1 MEQRN
6 PLSQG
11 TQVNRFV
18 IDRVIGYGAS
28 CLVYEAHYLDSG
40 NHRKEIILKECYPY
54 NSGTTRI
61 GSKIVWSS
69 LEEQEKAFQRF
80 NNAYE
85 IAAKIQNEAGAQS
98 VSVYSLDKFEE
109 NGTQYVATIPNG
121 NSYDKTKNDDIA
133 DIIRTALALTNAV
146 GLYHKAGYLHLDI
159 KPSNFIATEDQ
170 TGKGKNIV
178 LFDVD
183 TVVARDD
190 IQSGNLRGVSYSK
203 EFAAPEQKMQQ
214 IKKMCPAT
222 DLFAVGAVLFERVI
236 NRPVDSTDSTL
247 FATWEYDERF
257 DAKKVNPKAKRLLT
271 EIFHKTL
278 AANVKRRYQ
287 SAEELAKAL
296 DELLSVVTDGKPYLI
311 SIFSNTVNVIGR
323 RNDID
328 LISKAFSSGKKT
340 VFLHGVGG
348 IGKSTLAVA
357 YADEYQKSY
366 DAVLFLRY
374 RDSLETLL
382 NEIDIYNCETT
393 DSEEK
398 RRILRNLLDRNVL
411 VIIDNFDVATDEDE
425 YLFDLLELRTNIIF
439 TTRTD
444 FSDTLNGDATQIEV
458 NALGQSFLFELF
470 SHISKTDI
478 IDENENALK
487 EMFRLVGNNTY
498 AVELLARQI
507 TASDCSIETLAKKV
521 ADGLYGL
528 SGLERIRSNKDG
540 RIIKKTVP
548 DIIRSLYNMANLN
561 ENQKQV
567 LRNLYLLRFL
577 NIDKQ
582 TYLEFCWPRPYNMD
596 IVNDLVEIGWVQK
609 NNRYYYLHPL
619 VEELVDTDLKPNED
633 NCTCVFWRMR
643 NKMNQCFEND
653 GVNQVTE
660 DIEQETNIRIS
671 TAFLMGIDFSINSN
685 LQLAIKWLEGFISE
699 KYGFVFPSRQLI
711 APLLSKLERYAN
723 MCSIDLNTKAVVFI
737 IIYGS
742 WLCEYRF
749 LYRGEIQDII
759 NRNQKRADGLNHSFE
774 TAKNI
779 AESLVES
786 DQGNALNRLYSLI
799 SASMENDTGFLPKK
813 YYLERF
819 QERPQCFDCNL
830 NDCYF
835 FDDYIESVQ
844 KKTVEPDEE
853 TIIQREFIVSENK
866 PEFIQKF
873 SEDEKSSLYE
883 RAKRIGYCTEFLF
896 FYKYKYQNRKP
907 DEWEM
912 IHRILSI
919 EECVISKCLNDKLSY
934 YEKDE
939 CEFSL
944 DQNHCNQCVVSAAL
958 DDKDSFK
965 YYSGLLFEKAKDT
978 LDYCVNREK
987 RIFSENQI
995 RDAFLIHNSLLD
1007 SLYFINKSSW
1017 ILPQLISLEE
1027 YCKQLL
1033 LNNIIVDERVLGMIY
1048 DSIVTCVKNALD
1060 EPNILKKQK
1069 VRIEEILIRY
1079 EKKIKLITNSN
1090 FSFRSEE

>member
-6 PLSQG
+6 SLSQG

-61 GSKIVWSS
+61 GSKIVWSNT
-69 LEEQEKAFQRF
+69 EEQENAFQRF
-80 NNAYE
+80 DNAYE

-98 VSVYSLDKFEE
+98 VSVYSLDKFTE
-109 NGTQYVATIPNG
+109 NGTQYVATIPVG
-121 NSYDKTKNDDIA
+121 KSYDKTKSDDLA

-146 GLYHKAGYLHLDI
+146 GFYHKASYLHLDI

-183 TVVARDD
+183 TVVAQDD
-190 IQSGNLRGVSYSK
+190 IQSGNLRCVSYSK

-222 DLFAVGAVLFERVI
+222 DLFAVGAVLFERVM

-311 SIFSNTVNVIGR
+311 STFSNTVNVIGR

-411 VIIDNFDVATDEDE
+411 VIIDNFDVTTDEDE

-470 SHISKTDI
+470 SHISRTDI
-478 IDENENALK
+478 TDENEKALK

-507 TASDCSIETLAKKV
+507 TASDSSIETLAKKV

-528 SGLERIRSNKDG
+528 NGLERIRSKKDG

-582 TYLEFCWPRPYNMD
+582 TYLEFCWPRPYNLD
-596 IVNDLVEIGWVQK
+596 IVNELVESGWIQK
-609 NNRYYYLHPL
+609 NNRYYYMHPL
-619 VEELVDTDLKPNED
+619 VEELVYKELKPCEE
-633 NCTCVFWRMR
+633 NCWHIFWSMRDRMNRCV
-643 NKMNQCFEND
+643 D
-653 GVNQVTE
+653 LS
-660 DIEQETNIRIS
+660 DSIELSDEVEFGLNCELVIK
-671 TAFLMGIDFSINSN
+671 FLNGLDMTIDSNLKISIN
-685 LQLAIKWLEGFISE
+685 WLLC
-699 KYGFVFPSRQLI
+699 FVDRKT
-711 APLLSKLERYAN
+711 APDLPNQNTLYALLSKIEKGAN
-723 MCSIDLNTKAVVFI
+723 GANVLSETQFD
-737 IIYGS
+737 IYYVLFAY
-742 WLCEYRF
+742 WLCEYRSCY
-749 LYRGEIQDII
+749 LGDKQDIAIRTDRRTTGLNNSFNMAKQIAERMVQSKRTVALDRLYGLI
-759 NRNQKRADGLNHSFE
+759 NRNMVDG
-774 TAKNI
+774 A
-779 AESLVES
+779 
-786 DQGNALNRLYSLI
+786 
-799 SASMENDTGFLPKK
+799 GFLSKDYYKK
-813 YYLERF
+813 RYS
-819 QERPQCFDCNL
+819 ERPQCFEHNPDE
-830 NDCYF
+830 DYF
-835 FDDYIESVQ
+835 FEDFIDEWAQ
-844 KKTVEPDEE
+844 KEEPDEE
-853 TIIQREFIVSENK
+853 TLIVAAFNNANDKISFVGRIATNTDISL
-866 PEFIQKF
+866 FQKA
-873 SEDEKSSLYE
+873 EQ
-883 RAKRIGYCTEFLF
+883 INYCTSSVFEHV
-896 FYKYKYQNRKP
+896 YKYKTYSKEN
-907 DEWEM
+907 WEEFHKILNIEHNILKAALQQDLSNHEAQECDYYLKENFCNHCVVYAALEETENFEQQIRILFKYFCLEAKKILASDSFVGIETILSM
-912 IHRILSI
+912 SLLYINNVIHRLCCLDKANKLFPCIFELENNFTRILTNSSHNNERI
-919 EECVISKCLNDKLSY
+919 LQYIYTPIQK
-934 YEKDE
+934 
-939 CEFSL
+939 
-944 DQNHCNQCVVSAAL
+944 SAKHAL
-958 DDKDSFK
+958 KEDVPQKETFQK
-965 YYSGLLFEKAKDT
+965 IVQEY
-978 LDYCVNREK
+978 EK
-987 RIFSENQI
+987 RIKQI
-995 RDAFLIHNSLLD
+995 SDA
-1007 SLYFINKSSW
+1007 
-1017 ILPQLISLEE
+1017 
-1027 YCKQLL
+1027 
-1033 LNNIIVDERVLGMIY
+1033 
-1048 DSIVTCVKNALD
+1048 
-1060 EPNILKKQK
+1060 
-1069 VRIEEILIRY
+1069 
-1079 EKKIKLITNSN
+1079 N
-1090 FSFRSEE
+1090 FSFKSDDE

>member
-1 MEQRN
+1 MEHRN

-69 LEEQEKAFQRF
+69 SEEQEKAFRRF
-80 NNAYE
+80 DNAYE

-98 VSVYSLDKFEE
+98 VSVYSLDKFTE
-109 NGTQYVATIPNG
+109 NGTQYVATIPVG
-121 NSYDKTKNDDIA
+121 KSYDKTKSDDLA

-146 GLYHKAGYLHLDI
+146 GFYHKASYLHLDI
-159 KPSNFIATEDQ
+159 NPSNFIATEDQ

-183 TVVARDD
+183 TVVAQDD
-190 IQSGNLRGVSYSK
+190 IQSGNLRCVSYSK

-222 DLFAVGAVLFERVI
+222 DLFAVGAVLFERVM

-311 SIFSNTVNVIGR
+311 STFSNTVNVIGR

-411 VIIDNFDVATDEDE
+411 VIIDNFDVTTDEDE

-458 NALGQSFLFELF
+458 NALGQSYLFELF
-470 SHISKTDI
+470 SHFSKTDI
-478 IDENENALK
+478 TAENEEALK
-487 EMFRLVGNNTY
+487 EMFRLVGHNTY

-507 TASDCSIETLAKKV
+507 TASDCSIESLAKKV
-521 ADGLYGL
+521 AGGLYGL
-528 SGLERIRSNKDG
+528 NGLERIRSNKDG

-561 ENQKQV
+561 ENQKQA

-609 NNRYYYLHPL
+609 NNQCYYLHSL
-619 VEELVDTDLKPNED
+619 VEELVNRELKP
-633 NCTCVFWRMR
+633 CVENFGNIYWSMRDRMNR
-643 NKMNQCFEND
+643 CVD
-653 GVNQVTE
+653 LS
-660 DIEQETNIRIS
+660 DSIELSDEIEFDLNSKLVIKFLIGLDMTIS
-671 TAFLMGIDFSINSN
+671 SNLNFSID
-685 LQLAIKWLEGFISE
+685 WLLHFIDRE
-699 KYGFVFPSRQLI
+699 T
-711 APLLSKLERYAN
+711 APDLPNQKTLYALLSKIEKEAN
-723 MCSIDLNTKAVVFI
+723 CMNVISDTQFD
-737 IIYGS
+737 IYYILFAY
-742 WLCEYRF
+742 WLCEYRSCY
-749 LYRGEIQDII
+749 LGDKQDIAIRAERRTTGLNNSFNMAKQIAERMVQSKRTVALDRLYGLI
-759 NRNQKRADGLNHSFE
+759 NRNMVDG
-774 TAKNI
+774 A
-779 AESLVES
+779 
-786 DQGNALNRLYSLI
+786 
-799 SASMENDTGFLPKK
+799 GFLSKDYYKK
-813 YYLERF
+813 RYS
-819 QERPQCFDCNL
+819 ERPQCFEHNPDE
-830 NDCYF
+830 DYF
-835 FDDYIESVQ
+835 FEDFIDEWAQ
-844 KKTVEPDEE
+844 KEEPDEE
-853 TIIQREFIVSENK
+853 TLIVAAFNK
-866 PEFIQKF
+866 ANDKISFVGRIATNTDISLFQKA
-873 SEDEKSSLYE
+873 EQIY
-883 RAKRIGYCTEFLF
+883 YCTSSVFEYV
-896 FYKYKYQNRKP
+896 YKYKTYSKEN
-907 DEWEM
+907 WEEFHKILNIEHNILKAALQQDLSNHEAQECDYYLKENFCNHCVVYAALEETENFEQQIRILFKYFCLEAEKILASDSFVGIETILSM
-912 IHRILSI
+912 SLLYINNVIHRLCCLDKANKLFPCIFELENNFTRILTNSSHNNERI
-919 EECVISKCLNDKLSY
+919 LQYIYTPIQE
-934 YEKDE
+934 
-939 CEFSL
+939 
-944 DQNHCNQCVVSAAL
+944 SAEHAL
-958 DDKDSFK
+958 KEDVPQKETFQK
-965 YYSGLLFEKAKDT
+965 IVQEY
-978 LDYCVNREK
+978 EK
-987 RIFSENQI
+987 RIKQI
-995 RDAFLIHNSLLD
+995 SDA
-1007 SLYFINKSSW
+1007 
-1017 ILPQLISLEE
+1017 
-1027 YCKQLL
+1027 
-1033 LNNIIVDERVLGMIY
+1033 
-1048 DSIVTCVKNALD
+1048 
-1060 EPNILKKQK
+1060 
-1069 VRIEEILIRY
+1069 
-1079 EKKIKLITNSN
+1079 N
-1090 FSFRSEE
+1090 FSIKSDDE

>member
-1 MEQRN
+1 MEHRN

-69 LEEQEKAFQRF
+69 SEEQEKAFRRF
-80 NNAYE
+80 DNAYE

-98 VSVYSLDKFEE
+98 VSVYSLDKFTE
-109 NGTQYVATIPNG
+109 NGTQYVATIPVG
-121 NSYDKTKNDDIA
+121 KSYDKTKSDDLA

-146 GLYHKAGYLHLDI
+146 GFYHKASYLHLDI

-183 TVVARDD
+183 TVVAQDD
-190 IQSGNLRGVSYSK
+190 IQSGNLRCVSYSK

-222 DLFAVGAVLFERVI
+222 DLFAVGAVLFERVM

-311 SIFSNTVNVIGR
+311 STFSNTVNVIGR
-323 RNDID
+323 RNDIE

-411 VIIDNFDVATDEDE
+411 VIIDNFDVTTDEDE

-470 SHISKTDI
+470 SHISKTEI
-478 IDENENALK
+478 TDENEKALK

-521 ADGLYGL
+521 ADGLYRL
-528 SGLERIRSNKDG
+528 NGLERIRSNKDG

-582 TYLEFCWPRPYNMD
+582 TYLEFCWSRPYNMD

-619 VEELVDTDLKPNED
+619 VEELVNNELKPCEE
-633 NCTCVFWRMR
+633 NCWHVFWSMRDRMNR
-643 NKMNQCFEND
+643 CVD
-653 GVNQVTE
+653 LSGS
-660 DIEQETNIRIS
+660 IEFSDEIEFGLNCELVIKFINGLDMTIVSN
-671 TAFLMGIDFSINSN
+671 LNFSIDWLIRSLDRETDPN
-685 LQLAIKWLEGFISE
+685 LPDHIML
-699 KYGFVFPSRQLI
+699 PD
-711 APLLSKLERYAN
+711 LLSKFETIASETNLTVETRFNIYYIFYGYWLCIQRTQRYSQSFRLAKQYAGLMDEQAKNNALDKLYGLINRYMICGSLSKNYYKERY
-723 MCSIDLNTKAVVFI
+723 S
-737 IIYGS
+737 
-742 WLCEYRF
+742 
-749 LYRGEIQDII
+749 
-759 NRNQKRADGLNHSFE
+759 
-774 TAKNI
+774 
-779 AESLVES
+779 
-786 DQGNALNRLYSLI
+786 
-799 SASMENDTGFLPKK
+799 
-813 YYLERF
+813 
-819 QERPQCFDCNL
+819 ERPQCFYHNPDERSFPEDFVDEPAQEN
-830 NDCYF
+830 
-835 FDDYIESVQ
+835 EG
-844 KKTVEPDEE
+844 PDEE
-853 TIIQREFIVSENK
+853 TLITSAFNNTNDKMSFIGRIATNTNLSS
-866 PEFIQKF
+866 FQKA
-873 SEDEKSSLYE
+873 EQIY
-883 RAKRIGYCTEFLF
+883 YCTSSVFEYV
-896 FYKYKYQNRKP
+896 YKYKTYSKEN
-907 DEWEM
+907 WEEFHKILNIEHNILKAALQQDLSNHEAQECDYYLKENFCNHCVVYAALEETENFEQQIRILFKYFCLEAEKILASDSFVGIETILSKSLLYINNV
-912 IHRILSI
+912 IHRLCCLDKANKLFPCIFELENNFTRILTNSSHNNERI
-919 EECVISKCLNDKLSY
+919 LQYIYTPIQE
-934 YEKDE
+934 
-939 CEFSL
+939 
-944 DQNHCNQCVVSAAL
+944 SAEHAL
-958 DDKDSFK
+958 KEDVPQKETFQK
-965 YYSGLLFEKAKDT
+965 IVQEY
-978 LDYCVNREK
+978 EK
-987 RIFSENQI
+987 RIKQI
-995 RDAFLIHNSLLD
+995 SDA
-1007 SLYFINKSSW
+1007 
-1017 ILPQLISLEE
+1017 
-1027 YCKQLL
+1027 
-1033 LNNIIVDERVLGMIY
+1033 
-1048 DSIVTCVKNALD
+1048 
-1060 EPNILKKQK
+1060 
-1069 VRIEEILIRY
+1069 
-1079 EKKIKLITNSN
+1079 N
-1090 FSFRSEE
+1090 FSFKSDDE

>member
-1 MEQRN
+1 MEERN

-11 TQVNRFV
+11 TQVIRFV

-69 LEEQEKAFQRF
+69 SEEQDKAFQRF

-121 NSYDKTKNDDIA
+121 SSYDKTKTDDIA

-183 TVVARDD
+183 TVVARDY
-190 IQSGNLRGVSYSK
+190 IQSGNLRSVSYSK

-222 DLFAVGAVLFERVI
+222 DLFAVGAVLFERVM

-311 SIFSNTVNVIGR
+311 STFSNTVNVIGR

-328 LISKAFSSGKKT
+328 FISKAFSSGKKT

-411 VIIDNFDVATDEDE
+411 VIIDNFDVTTDEDE

-458 NALGQSFLFELF
+458 NALGQSYLFELF
-470 SHISKTDI
+470 SHFSKTDI
-478 IDENENALK
+478 TDENEKSLK

-498 AVELLARQI
+498 SVELLARQI

-528 SGLERIRSNKDG
+528 NGLERIRSNKDG

-582 TYLEFCWPRPYNMD
+582 TYLEVCWPRPYNMD

-619 VEELVDTDLKPNED
+619 VEELVNNELKPCEE
-633 NCTCVFWRMR
+633 NCWQVFSAMRDRMNR
-643 NKMNQCFEND
+643 CLESYGKNIKAEERAFEMNCMISAHFLAGINLEVESNCF
-653 GVNQVTE
+653 
-660 DIEQETNIRIS
+660 
-671 TAFLMGIDFSINSN
+671 
-685 LQLAIKWLEGFISE
+685 LAVKWLISLIE
-699 KYGFVFPSRQLI
+699 NNDTYYDFPNMDTITPLI
-711 APLLSKLERYAN
+711 SKLNLLSHSSYSFEIKYIIFSVWLYEFR
-723 MCSIDLNTKAVVFI
+723 
-737 IIYGS
+737 IIYLYDGEQRS
-742 WLCEYRF
+742 KRRIDE
-749 LYRGEIQDII
+749 LYR
-759 NRNQKRADGLNHSFE
+759 SFSE
-774 TAKNI
+774 VK
-779 AESLVES
+779 ESISSLTKEK
-786 DQGNALNRLYSLI
+786 QQEALTRLYSVIGVFLDEY
-799 SASMENDTGFLPKK
+799 SANVL
-813 YYLERF
+813 
-819 QERPQCFDCNL
+819 
-830 NDCYF
+830 
-835 FDDYIESVQ
+835 
-844 KKTVEPDEE
+844 PDEFIILRYNE
-853 TIIQREFIVSENK
+853 HPELFEYNPIEHRKEIVDAWEERNNQPTEAEIIEKNTIQEYSKSNDKLAFIKGVADSG
-866 PEFIQKF
+866 IL
-873 SEDEKSSLYE
+873 SLYE
-883 RAKRIGYCTEFLF
+883 KAERIGYCTEMFFDHPYLF
-896 FYKYKYQNRKP
+896 VQNSQ
-907 DEWEM
+907 DDWQM
-912 IHRILSI
+912 IKDILSI
-919 EECVISKCLNDKLSY
+919 EETILKKCLRTTLSNH
-934 YEKDE
+934 EKEE
-939 CEFSL
+939 CYSSL
-944 DQNHCNQCVVSAAL
+944 KQNYCNNCVVLAAL
-958 DDKDSFK
+958 NQRLVFK
-965 YYSGLLFEKAKDT
+965 EYVNLLFELT
-978 LDYCVNREK
+978 ERETDWYFNHPEQPISSIWFDMPLVFLWEFITK
-987 RIFSENQI
+987 LRYLFKCSWLLPCLVEYGEKCRLKFS
-995 RDAFLIHNSLLD
+995 D
-1007 SLYFINKSSW
+1007 SSVPSPK
-1017 ILPQLISLEE
+1017 
-1027 YCKQLL
+1027 KQ
-1033 LNNIIVDERVLGMIY
+1033 
-1048 DSIVTCVKNALD
+1048 TKNAGKK
-1060 EPNILKKQK
+1060 PN
-1069 VRIEEILIRY
+1069 
-1079 EKKIKLITNSN
+1079 EKNDKYNTKLLYPTAFIPR
-1090 FSFRSEE
+1090 FA